1 MKLLQGERLKLRA
14 LEPEDLHFLA
24 QLENNPDFWL
34 ISHTLAP
41 FSRYTLKRYIEES
54 AKDIFEV
61 RQQRFAM
68 ALQDELI
75 GFIDLFDFDP
85 IHRRAGIGI
94 VIASEEHRG
103 QGLAKEGLA
112 LLCTYGFTH
121 LGLHQLYANILEEN
135 TASIALFENLGFK
148 AVGLKKDWVFYQG
161 EFRNEI
167 LFQKLSTS

>member
-1 MKLLQGERLKLRA
+1 
-14 LEPEDLHFLA
+14 
-24 QLENNPDFWL
+24 
-34 ISHTLAP
+34 
-41 FSRYTLKRYIEES
+41 
-54 AKDIFEV
+54 
-61 RQQRFAM
+61 M

>member
-14 LEPEDLHFLA
+14 LEPEDLDFLA

-103 QGLAKEGLA
+103 QGLAKEGLE
-112 LLCTYGFTH
+112 LLCTYGFAH